1 MALERAP
8 WGMGA
13 RGHAHEPSVMLM
25 NLEGC
30 NRQTTISIRFTVGRD
45 A

>member
-1 MALERAP
+1 MALELLAL
-8 WGMGA
+8 GMGA
-13 RGHAHEPSVMLM
+13 RGHDEPSVMLM